1 MKQGHFLNSIFIFTI
16 LSLAS
21 NIRAEDLPCGDYN
34 VIAKVEMLE
43 GFPVLLINPKTKSQI
58 TLSTV
63 HAERPKL
70 TPYLDRNLKAKI
82 IIREAFDKTHGKFES
97 IDDIENSIPDL
108 LTSSG
113 GTAIKLIKK
122 VDCKKTK

>member
-1 MKQGHFLNSIFIFTI
+1 MKNLFIFTI
-16 LSLAS
+16 LILTS
-21 NIRAEDLPCGDYN
+21 NSRAEDLPCGDYS
-34 VIAKVEMLE
+34 VIAKVEMHE

-82 IIREAFDKTHGKFES
+82 TIREAFDKTQGKFES
-97 IDDIENSIPDL
+97 IDDIESAVADPL
-108 LTSSG
+108 SSSG
-113 GTAIKLIKK
+113 GTSLKLIRKEE
-122 VDCKKTK
+122 CKKTK